1 MPSRVYNSKTK
12 EGSRDRVCAITKYT
26 CQARLVIQPPTQ
38 HLITY
43 VTVVTNTIARLM
55 TARHIMPLV
64 SLIQYSSGNGSK
76 SAGEITELKKFGW
89 KAVQRR
95 TKLESKALCE
105 SFGRR
110 STRENI
116 AQIRRRRLT
125 QIKIHAQK
133 KILHSP
139 KTRKIGSA
147 ASTGISNFVLSLV
160 EHHPLIITEPSYL

>member
-1 MPSRVYNSKTK
+1 
-12 EGSRDRVCAITKYT
+12 
-26 CQARLVIQPPTQ
+26 
-38 HLITY
+38 
-43 VTVVTNTIARLM
+43 M

-160 EHHPLIITEPSYL
+160 EYHPLIITEPSYLQNAKTTKQRLWSSGTPGVPRNLIWHALLLTCSQFQ